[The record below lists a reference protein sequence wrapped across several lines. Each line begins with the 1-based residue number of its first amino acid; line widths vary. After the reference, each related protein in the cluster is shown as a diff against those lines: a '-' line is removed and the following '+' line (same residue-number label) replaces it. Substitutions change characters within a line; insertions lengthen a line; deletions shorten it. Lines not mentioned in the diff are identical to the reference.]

1 MRNGNSTKCRKCS
14 SKSTRKNELNNKYNQ
29 LTVIKELGP
38 KNNRI
43 MWLCS
48 CSCGNEIAV
57 SGTDLRT
64 GKVQS
69 CGKCPDKKSL
79 GEKEIISLLEKN
91 NIKYFNEYTFKD
103 FKYDS
108 GISPRFDFYLPD
120 FNCIIEFDGKQHFLY
135 QKNTNYWNNKEN
147 YEKTIQRDNLKNNYC
162 FNNNICLI
170 RLPYYIQ
177 SKIKLEDLLPETSQ
191 YIINRKD

>member
-1 MRNGNSTKCRKCS
+1 MIAKNAKDMSGQIIGNWLVIDRNEERTKQAKNAYWNCKCLLCNDLYVVRGSELRNGKSTKCRKCS

-79 GEKEIISLLEKN
+79 GEKEIISLLY
-91 NIKYFNEYTFKD
+91 I
-103 FKYDS
+103 
-108 GISPRFDFYLPD
+108 
-120 FNCIIEFDGKQHFLY
+120 
-135 QKNTNYWNNKEN
+135 
-147 YEKTIQRDNLKNNYC
+147 
-162 FNNNICLI
+162 LI
-170 RLPYYIQ
+170 FHQFIV
-177 SKIKLEDLLPETSQ
+177 
-191 YIINRKD
+191 